1 VKTNLNDVLK
11 LAFVGC
17 GSIAK
22 AHLAGI
28 EQYAP
33 RVRVTALIDPDPKAA
48 ARFVQRTN
56 GTYYA
61 TLDEALKRGDFDAVD
76 IMVPHDLHEEL
87 SLLALQAGKH
97 LLLEKPM
104 APTLQACDRILN
116 CAKES
121 GLVFAVAENAQ
132 FWPEIMEVDRLIR
145 TGVIGEVITAKASF
159 WVQYEPG
166 DLKPRT
172 PWRLDRD
179 RTGGGIT
186 IDGGSHWLRP
196 LRIWMGEITDVI
208 AAVDHPLRSM
218 QGESLVHALVKF
230 QSGRIGSFDALNVD
244 SVLAPAEWWR
254 VTGTRGE
261 IVVEGGFQSKI
272 VRSQGQKIKIYDE
285 YNPEGNVVMDQGNGY
300 QASFGLEI
308 ADFASAILDGSELSA
323 SAEYSLGELRTALAM
338 YKSVESG
345 EWERVWD

>member
-1 VKTNLNDVLK
+1 MSKTNLNDVLK

-17 GSIAK
+17 GSIAR

-33 RVRVTALIDPDPKAA
+33 RVRVTALVDPDPKAA
-48 ARFVQRTN
+48 ERFVKMTS

-61 TLDEALKRGDFDAVD
+61 NLEEALLQGDFDAVD
-76 IMVPHDLHEEL
+76 IMVPHDLHEQL
-87 SLLALQAGKH
+87 SLLALKAGKH

-104 APTLQACDRILN
+104 APSLKACDRILN

-121 GLVFAVAENAQ
+121 GVVFAVAENAQ

-145 TGVIGEVITAKASF
+145 EGVIGEVITAKASF

-166 DLKPRT
+166 ELKPRT
-172 PWRLDRD
+172 PWRLDQEK
-179 RTGGGIT
+179 TGGGIT

-208 AAVDHPLRSM
+208 AAVDHPLQSM
-218 QGESLVHALVKF
+218 QGESLIHALVRF

-244 SVLAPAEWWR
+244 STLAPAEWWR
-254 VTGTRGE
+254 VTGARGE
-261 IVVEGGFQSKI
+261 IVVEGGL
-272 VRSQGQKIKIYDE
+272 QGQTIKIYDE
-285 YNPEGNVVMDQGNGY
+285 FNPEGKVVMDQGDGY

-308 ADFASAILDGSELSA
+308 ADFAAAILDGSELSA
-323 SAEYSLGELRTALAM
+323 SPEYALGELRTALAM

-345 EWERVWD
+345 IWEKVWD